1 MNIPILSSTVQLM
14 FRLKPQTWGSKQM
27 KICPKCFFPFL
38 LTSTKFAYAKNL
50 KKRLILICN
59 MCMELMYGI
68 QVLKIDCLYFAWNG
82 CMGSNLNKSFFP
94 TPSFVIQLQR

>member
-38 LTSTKFAYAKNL
+38 LTSTKFAYAN
-50 KKRLILICN
+50 N
-59 MCMELMYGI
+59 
-68 QVLKIDCLYFAWNG
+68 
-82 CMGSNLNKSFFP
+82 
-94 TPSFVIQLQR
+94 